1 MVLENW
7 SCYMGVGRYRIVGG
21 IGVCRDKLGL
31 VFDRIDMSSTQ
42 VGIRGTCF
50 CSELEGV
57 VEEELRARL
66 K

>member
-31 VFDRIDMSSTQ
+31 VFDRIDMSSTK
-42 VGIRGTCF
+42 VGIRGTFF
-50 CSELEGV
+50 CS
-57 VEEELRARL
+57 
-66 K
+66 